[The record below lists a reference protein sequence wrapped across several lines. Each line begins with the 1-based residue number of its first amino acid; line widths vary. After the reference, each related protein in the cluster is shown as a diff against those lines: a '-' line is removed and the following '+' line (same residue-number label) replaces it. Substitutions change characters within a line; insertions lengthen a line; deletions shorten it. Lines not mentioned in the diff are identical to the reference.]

1 MMSAR
6 DDPCGSF
13 TSFQPSRRVEFAPRA
28 DIRRMPALM
37 STRPNER
44 VGLTIFA
51 PSGAYSG
58 KEIEA
63 LYDRLQAKNKSG

>member
-1 MMSAR
+1 
-6 DDPCGSF
+6 
-13 TSFQPSRRVEFAPRA
+13 
-28 DIRRMPALM
+28 MPALM